1 MSKPNVALIGLGIMG
16 SGMAGRLLTSG
27 FPLTIYNRNREKTV
41 SFEKAG
47 AFVAAS
53 PREAA
58 SRAQIILSMV
68 ADDSASRSV
77 WLGEDGALAGAA
89 QDSVLIES
97 STLSV
102 AWVKEL
108 HAAAT
113 RHGCRFLDAPVT
125 GTKPHAA
132 SGELLFLVGGSGDTL
147 NAAKPIFAVLG
158 RDIMHLGPVGSG
170 ALMKLINNFL
180 CGVEAASF
188 AEGLALIDAG
198 GLDRNKAVSIL
209 TGGAPGSGI
218 MKRMSERVAAEDFT
232 PNFNLRWMAKDLSY
246 ALHTGSESGV
256 QMQTA
261 GAALAVFERAIE
273 QGLGDEDFSAVAKAA
288 EGNHQQRPRTG
299 T

>member
-16 SGMAGRLLTSG
+16 SGMANRLLASG
-27 FPLTIYNRNREKTV
+27 FPLTIYNRNRGKCV
-41 SFEKAG
+41 PFEKAG
-47 AFVAAS
+47 AFVATS

-58 SRAQIILSMV
+58 SRAQVILSMV

-77 WLGEDGALAGAA
+77 WLGEDGAVAGAA
-89 QDSVLIES
+89 RDSVLIES

-108 HAAAT
+108 YAAAT
-113 RHGCRFLDAPVT
+113 RRGCRFLDAPVT

-132 SGELLFLVGGSGDTL
+132 SGELLFLVGGSADTL
-147 NAAKPIFAVLG
+147 NAARPVFAVLG

-198 GLDRNKAVSIL
+198 GLDRNQAVSIL
-209 TGGAPGSGI
+209 TSGAPGSGI
-218 MKRMSERVAAEDFT
+218 MKRMSERVTAEDFT

-246 ALHTGSESGV
+246 ALHTGSENGV
-256 QMQTA
+256 QLQTA

-273 QGLGDEDFSAVAKAA
+273 QGHGDEDFSAVAKAA
-288 EGNHQQRPRTG
+288 EANQQRPQTG